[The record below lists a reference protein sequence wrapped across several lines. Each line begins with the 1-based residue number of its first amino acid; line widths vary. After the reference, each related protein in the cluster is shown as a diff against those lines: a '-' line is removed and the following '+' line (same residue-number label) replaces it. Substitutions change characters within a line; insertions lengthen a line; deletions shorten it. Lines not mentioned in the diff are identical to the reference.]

1 MWNFISRL
9 PFVATLVTFVC
20 VVIMFA
26 LGNWQ
31 LQRAEQKTE
40 RLLAVEMA
48 AKMAQVDLQQVLRS
62 NIDEMLDMPVNFEGS
77 ADAARFFLLDNKIH
91 KGRVGYQVL
100 IPMQTYSGTV
110 IVNYGWV
117 AATNSRAVLPSVEID
132 PKKARFAGVISLP
145 LNNAMIQETALVDGD
160 WPKVLQQADLKVIQQ
175 HYNQEVLPFV
185 VLLNAQENST
195 FARDWQ
201 PVVMAPEKHL
211 AYAVQW
217 FLLAFAA
224 LAIFVIA
231 QRNKLKRNKK

>member
-1 MWNFISRL
+1 
-9 PFVATLVTFVC
+9 
-20 VVIMFA
+20 
-26 LGNWQ
+26 
-31 LQRAEQKTE
+31 
-40 RLLAVEMA
+40 
-48 AKMAQVDLQQVLRS
+48 
-62 NIDEMLDMPVNFEGS
+62 MLDMPVNFEGTP
-77 ADAARFFLLDNKIH
+77 DAARFFLLDNKIH

-100 IPMQTYSGTV
+100 VPMQTYSGTV

-117 AATNSRAVLPSVEID
+117 AATNSRAVLPSIKIHA
-132 PKKARFAGVISLP
+132 KKARFAGVISLP

-160 WPKVLQQADLKVIQQ
+160 WPKVLQQTDLKVIQQ

>member
-31 LQRAEQKTE
+31 LQRAEQKTA
-40 RLLAVEMA
+40 RLFAIEVA
-48 AKMAQVDLQQVLRS
+48 AQTAQVDLQQVLHS
-62 NIDEMLDMPVNFEGS
+62 NINDMLDMPVNFEGTG
-77 ADAARFFLLDNKIH
+77 DAARYFLLDNKIH

-100 IPMQTYSGTV
+100 VPTQTYLGTV
-110 IVNYGWV
+110 IVNFGWV
-117 AATNSRAVLPSVEID
+117 AATNSREILPSIKID
-132 PKKARFAGVISLP
+132 TEKSRFGGVISLP
-145 LNNAMIQETALVDGD
+145 LNNAMIKETALVDGD
-160 WPKVLQQADLKVIQQ
+160 WPKVLQQTDLKVIQQ
-175 HYNQEVLPFV
+175 HYKQQILPFV
-185 VLLNAQENST
+185 VLLNSQETSI
-195 FARDWQ
+195 FVRDWQ

-231 QRNKLKRNKK
+231 QRNKLKRNIK